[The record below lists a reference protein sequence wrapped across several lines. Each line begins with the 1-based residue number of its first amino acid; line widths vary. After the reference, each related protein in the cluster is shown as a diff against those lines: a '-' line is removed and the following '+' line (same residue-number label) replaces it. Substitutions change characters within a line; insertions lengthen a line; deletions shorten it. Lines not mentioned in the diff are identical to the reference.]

1 MLKLCGFAASNYY
14 NKVKLALLEKNI
26 PFSEELVWPSK
37 DEALFKR
44 SPIGKIPFIEDN
56 GGAVSESHV
65 IADYLEDA
73 YPQNPMYPAIALE
86 KAKCRELVKFM
97 ELYLEWPARRLY
109 PEAFFGGKV
118 SDDVKSE
125 VLLQLEKGFKGLAR
139 LTQFDQ
145 PFIMGDKMT
154 HADFAAFVHIPVVG
168 LAMKI
173 IYGRNIY
180 DDIPHAKAYIAK
192 LGERPHFQ
200 KVNADRKVNSEMMMA
215 RSKK

>member
-14 NKVKLALLEKNI
+14 NKVKLALLEKNV
-26 PFSEELVWPSK
+26 PFTEELVWPSK

-44 SPIGKIPFIEDN
+44 SPIGKIPFIEVD

-65 IADYLEDA
+65 IADYIEEA
-73 YPQNPMYPAIALE
+73 YPHHPMYPTDALGR
-86 KAKCRELVKFM
+86 AKCREFIKFI

-118 SDDVKSE
+118 SDDTKSE
-125 VLLQLEKGFKGLAR
+125 AMLQLDKGFKGLAR

-145 PFIMGDKMT
+145 PFIMDGKLT
-154 HADFAAFVHIPVVG
+154 HADFAAFVHIPIVS
-168 LAMKI
+168 LAMKM
-173 IYGRNIY
+173 IYGRKLY
-180 DDIPHAKAYIAK
+180 DEIPNAKTYIQG

-200 KVNADRKVNSEMMMA
+200 KVDADRKINSELMMA
-215 RSKK
+215 KRSK

>member
-44 SPIGKIPFIEDN
+44 SPIGKIPFIEVD
-56 GGAVSESHV
+56 GIGISESHV

-73 YPQNPMYPAIALE
+73 YPNPAMYPQNNVGR
-86 KAKCRELVKFM
+86 AKCREFIKFI

-109 PEAFFGGKV
+109 PEVFFGGKV
-118 SDDVKSE
+118 SDDTKSE
-125 VLLQLEKGFKGLAR
+125 ALLQIEKGLKGLAR

-145 PFIMGDKMT
+145 PFVLGDKLT
-154 HADFAAFVHIPVVG
+154 HADFATFVHIPIVM
-168 LAMKI
+168 LAMKSA
-173 IYGRNIY
+173 YGRNLY
-180 DDIPHAKAYIAK
+180 DEIPNAKSYIERLAQ
-192 LGERPHFQ
+192 RPHFLT
-200 KVNADRKVNSEMMMA
+200 VNADRKVNSEMMMS
-215 RSKK
+215 RGKK